1 MSDIFFDEFESP
13 SQIADKKNR
22 TRSEQS
28 DIVDRVFYSAHLED
42 HPKGINRYDAPSDPD
57 SPKKLGRPKKGAKGY
72 TLAER
77 EERRKRGKEILDMLG
92 IGMRYDEIARQ
103 PAINLEPGQVREIA
117 RYWQGKGELS

>member
-1 MSDIFFDEFESP
+1 MSALFFNQNP
-13 SQIADKKNR
+13 LPGQIADAKKR

-103 PAINLEPGQVREIA
+103 PSINLEPGQVREIA
-117 RYWQGKGELS
+117 RYWAEKRGLS